1 MEVTFIVSVIPIP
14 ALCLV
19 PKSFGM
25 FNFWDSGKKHPAYF
39 ISSYVMPLI
48 EKVHG
53 RVIDL
58 SSIASTFYKRKEFPF
73 VCEEKEGFFQ
83 NVLSGRTGSHI

>member
-48 EKVHG
+48 EKGILAYTIPTKPKSKNQKIYTV
-53 RVIDL
+53 
-58 SSIASTFYKRKEFPF
+58 E
-73 VCEEKEGFFQ
+73 
-83 NVLSGRTGSHI
+83 